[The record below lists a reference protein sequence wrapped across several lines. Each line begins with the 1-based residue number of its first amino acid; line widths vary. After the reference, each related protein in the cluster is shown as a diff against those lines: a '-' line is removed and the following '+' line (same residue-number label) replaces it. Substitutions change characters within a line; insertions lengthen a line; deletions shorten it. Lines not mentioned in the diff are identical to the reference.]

1 MDDTDAQLVVRPLQA
16 GDFARARA
24 VVDDWFGHPVGLV
37 MHRLFFEQLGPTGVW
52 IEDGEGRPVAFLL
65 GLVSVAEPDLGYV
78 HMHVV
83 DPAWRGR
90 GVGARLYRAFGVAAA
105 DRGARRVRALAA
117 PGRLASRR
125 FHEGLGFHGREAP
138 DHLGP
143 GEHRIVYERALPIP
157 PVESGA

>member
-1 MDDTDAQLVVRPLQA
+1 VAGDELRERPLTA
-16 GDFARARA
+16 DDFARARA

-52 IEDGEGRPVAFLL
+52 IEDAHGRPVGFLL

-90 GVGARLYRAFGVAAA
+90 GIGARLYRAFGRTAAA
-105 DRGARRVRALAA
+105 RGATRVRALAA
-117 PGRLASRR
+117 PERAASRR
-125 FHEGLGFHGREAP
+125 FHEGLGFRGREAP

-143 GEHRIVYERALPIP
+143 GHHRIVYERDLPLP
-157 PVESGA
+157 TPLESPT